1 MMKRKLQLT
10 MDGFEQRVLVSAL
23 NDLRNQLIASGK
35 DHLFVDELMLR
46 VIDAPAK
53 RLFGRCAK

>member
-1 MMKRKLQLT
+1 MKRKLQLT
-10 MDGFEQRVLVSAL
+10 MDGFEQRVLVRAL

-35 DHLFVDELMLR
+35 DHMCVDDLLLR

-53 RLFGRCAK
+53 RLFGRGAK